1 MAGRVVRVN
10 VQPGQMAEAGQ
21 TLVTVSA
28 MKMVSPGIAM
38 AAPYCVPPL
47 PIH

>member
-10 VQPGQMAEAGQ
+10 VQPGEMTEAGQ

-28 MKMVSPGIAM
+28 MKMVSAGVDM
-38 AAPYCVPPL
+38 PPCL
-47 PIH
+47 FPIPHLD